1 MKNEISVYM
10 ASKLRSIELTMPEK
24 FVGDFIVQF
33 GIKFGRQ
40 DMGSGFTEAKVDD
53 YFYHPNGWHVSVSVE
68 EKRVEELRV
77 FITEFGTK
85 NELSVDLND
94 LTR

>member
-1 MKNEISVYM
+1 MKKEISVYM
-10 ASKLRSIELTMPEK
+10 ASKLRSVELVMPEEL
-24 FVGDFIVQF
+24 VGDFIVQF

-40 DMGSGFTEAKVDD
+40 DMGRGFTEAKVDD

-68 EKRVEELRV
+68 EKRVEELRG

-85 NELSVDLND
+85 YELSIDLSD
-94 LTR
+94 LR